1 MRVLEGF
8 FEFKCIL
15 LIINLLK
22 LNGGLKV
29 DIFIEKLHLTDADD
43 LFDFEVEN
51 RTFFEEMLPSRGD
64 DYYNP
69 ENFKKILEALLEEQ
83 INGIS
88 YFYLIKDKNNS
99 IVGRINLIDI
109 DKANKVGYLG
119 YRVGQAHTGKGITNK
134 ALKLL
139 LETVT
144 NEEVKQIK
152 AQTTTN
158 NIASQKILEKN
169 GFVRINTSSE
179 EFNMNCQKVSFIYY
193 ALDIPSC

>member
-1 MRVLEGF
+1 M
-8 FEFKCIL
+8 
-15 LIINLLK
+15 
-22 LNGGLKV
+22 
-29 DIFIEKLHLTDADD
+29 DIYIEKLHHTDADD
-43 LFDFEVEN
+43 LFKFEVEN
-51 RTFFEEMLPSRGD
+51 RTFFEGMVPSRGD

-83 INGIS
+83 KNGMS
-88 YFYLIKDKNNS
+88 YFYLIKDKENS
-99 IVGRINLIDI
+99 ILGRINLIDI
-109 DKANKVGYLG
+109 DEANKVGHLG
-119 YRVGQAHTGKGITNK
+119 YRVGQVHTGKGITNK

-144 NEEVKQIK
+144 SEEVKQIK

-169 GFVRINTSSE
+169 GFTRINTSSE
-179 EFNMNCQKVSFIYY
+179 EFKMNGKKVSFIYY